1 MSRLHCCGNRRVD
14 IGPVVWSH
22 FGMGALAVLDR
33 VPRTIEQLQLDH
45 RNMTRLLRLLRS
57 ELEASRAG
65 DTLDFDLLGSVMEYT
80 LHYPDLFHHPKED
93 QVYRRMQ
100 ARDAAAAARVGDLLQ
115 DHAHIADLT
124 RQFAAALHNRAN
136 DVEMPRR
143 WFEKLM
149 ETYIAANE
157 RHIAEEERIF
167 FPQAMVT
174 LTDAD
179 WIELDAQTTGA
190 SDPLF
195 GGKLLGEY
203 RRLHDRI
210 MRLAV

>member
-1 MSRLHCCGNRRVD
+1 
-14 IGPVVWSH
+14 
-22 FGMGALAVLDR
+22 
-33 VPRTIEQLQLDH
+33 
-45 RNMTRLLRLLRS
+45 MTRLLRLLRS
-57 ELEASRAG
+57 ELEGSRAG

-93 QVYRRMQ
+93 MVYRRMV
-100 ARDAAAAARVGDLLQ
+100 ARDPTAAARVGDLLQ
-115 DHAHIADLT
+115 EHAHLAELS

-149 ETYIAANE
+149 ETYITTNE
-157 RHIAEEERIF
+157 HHIAEEERVF
-167 FPQAMVT
+167 LPLAMVT
-174 LTDAD
+174 LSDAD
-179 WIELDAQTTGA
+179 WVELDDRVAGA

-195 GGKLLGEY
+195 GGKLAGEY

-210 MRLAV
+210 VRLAV